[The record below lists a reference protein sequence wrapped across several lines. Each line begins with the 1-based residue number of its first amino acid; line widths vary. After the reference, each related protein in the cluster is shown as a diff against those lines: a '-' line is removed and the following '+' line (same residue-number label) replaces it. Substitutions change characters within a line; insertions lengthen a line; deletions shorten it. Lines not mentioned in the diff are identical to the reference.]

1 MNKCKGALKM
11 ADDRLI
17 VALDF
22 HKMEEVRELVNKLG
36 DSVSAYKVGMELYY
50 SVGREA
56 VIWLK
61 DEGKKVFLDL
71 KLHDIPNTVASGLCS
86 LMDLGADMLN
96 VHAEGGYTM
105 MKTAAERLHKAAE
118 EANVPCPKLIAVT
131 VLTSISEEEWADL
144 GFAQDVKIKSIA
156 VRLAKL
162 AKKAGLDGVVA
173 SPHEAAL
180 IREACGEDFLI
191 VTPGVR
197 PAGSS
202 VDDQSRI
209 ATPAAA
215 LKNGATHLVVGR
227 PVRSAEDPV
236 QAAKNIIKEMEQVR

>member
-1 MNKCKGALKM
+1 M

-22 HKMEEVRELVNKLG
+22 HKMEEVRELVDRLG

-118 EANVPCPKLIAVT
+118 EANIPCPKLIAVT
-131 VLTSISEEEWADL
+131 VLTSISEKEWEDL
-144 GFAQDVKIKSIA
+144 GFAQDMKIKSIA

-162 AKKAGLDGVVA
+162 AQKAGLDGVVA

-180 IREACGEDFLI
+180 IRENCGEDFLI

-215 LKNGATHLVVGR
+215 LRSGATHLVVGR